1 MEVIYECLVTT
12 NIYKRSRHM
21 LYTNK
26 IINNIT
32 PIIYNN
38 I

>member
-1 MEVIYECLVTT
+1 MNGNDLWMF
-12 NIYKRSRHM
+12 NGYKYIQA
-21 LYTNK
+21 YTVNK

>member
-1 MEVIYECLVTT
+1 MNGNDLWMF
-12 NIYKRSRHM
+12 NGYKYIQAYSTH
-21 LYTNK
+21 TVNK